1 MFVPS
6 IVRAG
11 RIYPGQSTG
20 RDHISR
26 TALRRRQD
34 DPSLPTPMSRRAC
47 IGARRLPRRSSD
59 VKEPYD
65 VLDREIFAVVAIST
79 CSVFAGNGPG
89 HDRYRHGRRP
99 HTLEWLLYI
108 AYKNGTPAAETHSG
122 QTQGFAWDQPG
133 HLRSASSWNHYH
145 KPSRA
150 NELAPVTADLPV

>member
-1 MFVPS
+1 
-6 IVRAG
+6 
-11 RIYPGQSTG
+11 
-20 RDHISR
+20 
-26 TALRRRQD
+26 
-34 DPSLPTPMSRRAC
+34 MSRRAC

-79 CSVFAGNGPG
+79 CSVFLRATAQDTIVIGTVG
-89 HDRYRHGRRP
+89 GRN
-99 HTLEWLLYI
+99 TLEWPLYI

-145 KPSRA
+145 NPSRA
-150 NELAPVTADLPV
+150 NELAASHRRPAGEAADEVRACHQLQDGEDTRHRNSG